1 MRRSADFAARLGA
14 SLVRLISFVT
24 ARLCTVRPGFVW
36 RGSRSFG
43 WLFQPQQ
50 RLIQFRD
57 VVCVLRAFSH
67 RRNPAIQ
74 VPQNLAVL
82 ATIAFALFWS
92 MPRDIYRIMDS
103 DKKKPPTGQGAKSQN
118 ADQEQPTSTKSDGS
132 PPEFYGPK
140 GPEPTRYGDWE
151 QKGRCTDF

>member
-57 VVCVLRAFSH
+57 VVCVLWAFSH

-103 DKKKPPTGQGAKSQN
+103 DKKKPSSDRRVELQN
-118 ADQEQPTSTKSDGS
+118 ADQCQEAPTESDGS

-140 GPEPTRYGDWE
+140 GLEPTRYGDWE